1 MLIENCTLTTLQAA
15 IALGSETSGGIHDV
29 VVRNVRV
36 ALPGFH
42 GAASPPDAHTQQA
55 INIKS
60 ERTRGDAAV
69 ENLLVDGLSA
79 GNVATS
85 SSKSRWSTTPVSH
98 RSHGHSHRCFATFT
112 FRHMHA
118 LSSGQMVWTG
128 LPDSP
133 VRHVQVHNV
142 TIDVYD
148 AHTTKCEYMADL
160 SVSSLVANGRDIT
173 LETMS
178 TCAGFPPPM
187 EVAEV
192 EAVAEAAVA
201 AEEVAEVAEVAAVT
215 DSQAFRPTRL
225 P

>member
-1 MLIENCTLTTLQAA
+1 MEYHTGIPPQPR
-15 IALGSETSGGIHDV
+15 AL
-29 VVRNVRV
+29 
-36 ALPGFH
+36 
-42 GAASPPDAHTQQA
+42 
-55 INIKS
+55 
-60 ERTRGDAAV
+60 
-69 ENLLVDGLSA
+69 
-79 GNVATS
+79 
-85 SSKSRWSTTPVSH
+85 TPVF
-98 RSHGHSHRCFATFT
+98 RNFT